1 MSELL
6 CGIILKCF
14 HSSIFIFYECIF
26 FHRVDFHL
34 LVTVFAGWNHSLAF
48 YPYFRSLFSFIP
60 SLPYDS
66 PLLSPLF
73 AQ

>member
-1 MSELL
+1 MSCFVASSLSVF
-6 CGIILKCF
+6 ILPF
-14 HSSIFIFYECIF
+14 LSSMNAFP